1 MRPSFLRLIRLGLLQ
16 DVTQKRLK
24 FILNIAIFLSI
35 FAIVS
40 TLISIS
46 IERKINLKQKK
57 ISENNLL
64 IDIASLSIESL
75 PRNINSLTTIINDSK
90 KNNEIMYFL
99 YFTESGIIFNERDL
113 YFLGTARLAN
123 LIEDNYEKINLFS
136 DISSFEADIEIN
148 DDYKNYLKLR
158 EEIKEDKKQ
167 FIEIYEKIQ
176 LDAEKFTINQ
186 KGIKVIEG
194 DEFYKGLKD
203 HYYQFLKFADKQ
215 IDIQIDMLNV
225 LRSLTDKKKNQ
236 NISIRKDIS
245 DLSKSISKYI
255 LIAFFLQLIIF
266 IIVQLFEI
274 YTTKKEI
281 DEKR

>member
-99 YFTESGIIFNERDL
+99 YFTESGIIFDNRDL
-113 YFLGTARLAN
+113 YFQGTLRLAN
-123 LIEDNYEKINLFS
+123 LIEDNYGKIENFS
-136 DISSFEADIEIN
+136 DISSFETEIEVN

-158 EEIKEDKKQ
+158 EEINEDKKK
-167 FIEIYEKIQ
+167 FNKVYEKIQ
-176 LDAEKFTINQ
+176 KDAEKFIINE
-186 KGIKVIEG
+186 KGIKVIKG

-215 IDIQIDMLNV
+215 IDIQIDILNV
-225 LRSLTDKKKNQ
+225 LRSLTDKKKIKISQLERTYLIYQNQFQ
-236 NISIRKDIS
+236 NI
-245 DLSKSISKYI
+245 
-255 LIAFFLQLIIF
+255 F
-266 IIVQLFEI
+266 
-274 YTTKKEI
+274 
-281 DEKR
+281 